1 MKFDLLLDGQLYK
14 IEASTAGELTIRV
27 DGETY
32 RTTLL
37 KEDGQLKVTVDN
49 RDFLIAF
56 DGIWVSINGERHR
69 VEVRNLRRGGAAR
82 VNAGEGKITGTAD
95 DECMISPPMPGRIV
109 SLKVK
114 EGEAIRV
121 GSPVLVLE
129 AMKMQNE
136 IVSPING
143 TVREIRVSEG
153 DLVESGEVIVVIGR

>member
-14 IEASTAGELTIRV
+14 IETGTTGDLVIRV
-27 DGETY
+27 DGEIY

-37 KEDGQLKVTVDN
+37 KEDGQLRVTVGH

-56 DGIWVSINGERHR
+56 DGVDVSINGERHR
-69 VEVRNLRRGGAAR
+69 VEVRNLRWGGAAW
-82 VNAGEGKITGTAD
+82 VNAGEGKLTGTAD

-109 SLKVK
+109 SIKVR
-114 EGEAIRV
+114 EGEAITV

-136 IVSPING
+136 IVSTIDG

-153 DLVESGEVIVVIGR
+153 DLVESGEIVVVIGK